1 MKLLLITGLLAEKI
15 VKIYAKKSGIET
27 DILALKVPVAALLT
41 IKQINNFLKE
51 IDVKKFDMILIPGLV
66 RGDSISISDS
76 IGISTFKGPRYAADL
91 PTVLSYLNHVELSTI
106 VPACVIL
113 KKELQQKALQELEAV
128 EKNKDVF
135 LKKPGNMLIGKLAIG
150 KDFPMRV
157 MAEIVDAA
165 LMTNDEIQ
173 RLAKQYVKNG
183 ADIIDVGMVAGG
195 SRPLDAKRAVEAI
208 KKVVDVPVS
217 IDTLDPNEIK
227 EAIYAGADLILS
239 VDAGNIEEV
248 ASFASNIPAVIIPTN
263 QRKGYFPKN
272 IKERINF
279 LEEIIDKAQKLEL
292 KKVIGDMILEPTNIV
307 ESLIAYHNL
316 SKKHPNIP
324 IFVGVSNVTELID
337 ADSIGVNALLARL
350 SSEVKASIILATEK
364 SSKASGTVKEEV
376 IAAKMMFLA
385 KRRDSVPK
393 DLGIDLLVL
402 KDKRKHEEQYN
413 KEFESDAHLIKANPT
428 SEKLTM
434 DPHGEFR
441 ILLDRNNEDIIVLHF
456 PNSKIEK
463 PSNIMK
469 GKTAKSVYT
478 KIIQMGLVTRL
489 DHSAY
494 LGSELT
500 KAEVALKT
508 GKEFIQDNA
517 LFKGL
522 L

>member
-15 VKIYAKKSGIET
+15 VKIYAKKSDIET
-27 DILALKVPVAALLT
+27 DILALKVQVAALLT
-41 IKQINNFLKE
+41 IKQINNSLKE

-76 IGISTFKGPRYAADL
+76 IGIPTFKGPKYAADL

-106 VPACVIL
+106 IPACVIL

-128 EKNKDVF
+128 EKNKDVL

-173 RLAKQYVKNG
+173 RLAKHYVKNG

-227 EAIYAGADLILS
+227 EAICAGADLILS
-239 VDAGNIEEV
+239 VDAGNIEEI

-272 IKERINF
+272 IKKRISF
-279 LEEIIDKAQKLEL
+279 LEEIIGKAQKLEL

-307 ESLIAYHNL
+307 ES
-316 SKKHPNIP
+316 
-324 IFVGVSNVTELID
+324 SNCF
-337 ADSIGVNALLARL
+337 S
-350 SSEVKASIILATEK
+350 
-364 SSKASGTVKEEV
+364 
-376 IAAKMMFLA
+376 
-385 KRRDSVPK
+385 
-393 DLGIDLLVL
+393 
-402 KDKRKHEEQYN
+402 
-413 KEFESDAHLIKANPT
+413 
-428 SEKLTM
+428 
-434 DPHGEFR
+434 
-441 ILLDRNNEDIIVLHF
+441 
-456 PNSKIEK
+456 
-463 PSNIMK
+463 
-469 GKTAKSVYT
+469 
-478 KIIQMGLVTRL
+478 
-489 DHSAY
+489 
-494 LGSELT
+494 
-500 KAEVALKT
+500 
-508 GKEFIQDNA
+508 
-517 LFKGL
+517 
-522 L
+522 